1 MTQNNTARKGLAAFV
16 WGNFRLQAND
26 FWQTALCTAV
36 FWLLGLL
43 GMAVAAAVSGD
54 PALLRLGVP
63 GVVGVVAA
71 ELIALITAMSRI
83 WLEFKMGVQ
92 MSAPRR
98 RMLAASAA
106 LSFATTLCMLATAW
120 LLDRLWLAWA
130 GGRFGADAEDL
141 LQGIPLWG
149 WLALLVLPTL
159 SGMVGGAVILRFGR
173 RGGWTLY
180 ALFMIVCLAPN
191 VLNERF
197 PGWAK
202 TPDGLLDR
210 LLEAAPWLL
219 EAAPWL
225 LAGLAA
231 AEAVAL
237 LALLRRVSI
246 GD

>member
-1 MTQNNTARKGLAAFV
+1 MIQNNTARKGLAAFV

-26 FWQTALCTAV
+26 FWQVALCTAV
-36 FWLLGLL
+36 LWLLGLL
-43 GMAVAAAVSGD
+43 GMAVAAAASGD
-54 PALLRLGVP
+54 PALLQLGVP
-63 GVVGVVAA
+63 GVVGLVAA
-71 ELIALITAMSRI
+71 ELVALVTAMSRI
-83 WLEFKMGVQ
+83 WLEFKVGVQ

-180 ALFMIVCLAPN
+180 ALFMVVCLAPN

-202 TPDGLLDR
+202 TPDCLLDR
-210 LLEAAPWLL
+210 LL